1 MRPSI
6 LCIGGLFL
14 LGKMKKMKLED
25 VENRIPDSEKPTSIM
40 FLEMLIEAG
49 KVPKA
54 VVVANTEKKK
64 EIYNTDE
71 EREEYLKN
79 LPFGD

>member
-1 MRPSI
+1 
-6 LCIGGLFL
+6 
-14 LGKMKKMKLED
+14 MKKKKLED
-25 VENRIPDSEKPTSIM
+25 RENRIPDSEKPASMM

-54 VVVANTEKKK
+54 VVVANTEKD
-64 EIYNTDE
+64 EELYSTDDEE
-71 EREEYLKN
+71 EREKYLKN